1 MSGILPKDPA
11 LRQRRNKA
19 STRAVLPAGSGKRRR
34 VPSLPARDHEWHPL
48 TLAWWRDIWRSPM
61 AAEFLKSDTHGL
73 FMLAETVDR
82 FWRAPNTVLLAE
94 IRQQRQ
100 CYGLTPLDRRRL
112 EWSIEQAKA
121 RKRKPQREAAG
132 TDPRD
137 IFRVLE
143 GGMK

>member
-1 MSGILPKDPA
+1 MPKDPA
-11 LRQRRNKA
+11 VRQRRNKK
-19 STRAVLPAGSGKRRR
+19 STRAVLPADKGKYRR
-34 VPSLPARDHEWHPL
+34 VPKLAERDHEWHPL

-61 AAEFLKSDTHGL
+61 ANEFLKSDTHGL

-82 FWRAPNTVLLAE
+82 FWRKPSIALQAE

-112 EWSIEQAKA
+112 EWSIEQAEA
-121 RKRKPQREAAG
+121 RKRKPQRKREAAG

-143 GGMK
+143 GGVK